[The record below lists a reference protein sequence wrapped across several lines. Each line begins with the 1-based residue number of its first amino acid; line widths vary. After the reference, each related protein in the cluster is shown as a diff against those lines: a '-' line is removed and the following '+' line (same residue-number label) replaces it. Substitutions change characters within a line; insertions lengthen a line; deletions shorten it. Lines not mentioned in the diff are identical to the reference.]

1 MPPSQTVDKLV
12 LGFVSQSQFSFINQI
27 AFKIKFVKWA
37 APHFAFILASF
48 FRFMA
53 ANLSFTQFVTWAKP
67 LYLPEK
73 AHHSRN
79 KGMSK

>member
-1 MPPSQTVDKLV
+1 
-12 LGFVSQSQFSFINQI
+12 
-27 AFKIKFVKWA
+27 
-37 APHFAFILASF
+37 
-48 FRFMA
+48 MA
-53 ANLSFTQFVTWAKP
+53 ANLNFTQFVTWAKP